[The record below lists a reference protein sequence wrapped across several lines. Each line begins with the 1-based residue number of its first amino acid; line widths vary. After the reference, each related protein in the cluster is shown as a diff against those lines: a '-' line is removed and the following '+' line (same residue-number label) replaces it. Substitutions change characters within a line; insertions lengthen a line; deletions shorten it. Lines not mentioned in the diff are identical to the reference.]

1 MFNKIEKFMVKFLPI
16 ESDKKEQLLGE
27 LERLTGPLPDSYR
40 NFLSYFGDNIMFD
53 YIMSFKGI
61 EPSPWADDKGFDD
74 LDYFYGLSSS
84 SGGYTIFEAINTY
97 KYDFNMKLIPIAASA
112 GGNQVCV
119 CLEGKR
125 KGEVWFWDH
134 ETDPV
139 FNEDENVSGLTLI
152 AYDLEDFIDRLVVE
166 DDN

>member
-1 MFNKIEKFMVKFLPI
+1 
-16 ESDKKEQLLGE
+16 
-27 LERLTGPLPDSYR
+27 
-40 NFLSYFGDNIMFD
+40 
-53 YIMSFKGI
+53 
-61 EPSPWADDKGFDD
+61 
-74 LDYFYGLSSS
+74 
-84 SGGYTIFEAINTY
+84 INTY

>member
-61 EPSPWADDKGFDD
+61 EPSPWA
-74 LDYFYGLSSS
+74 
-84 SGGYTIFEAINTY
+84 
-97 KYDFNMKLIPIAASA
+97 
-112 GGNQVCV
+112 
-119 CLEGKR
+119 
-125 KGEVWFWDH
+125 
-134 ETDPV
+134 
-139 FNEDENVSGLTLI
+139 
-152 AYDLEDFIDRLVVE
+152 
-166 DDN
+166 